1 MHHQPLAGALFFA
14 AGVVALM
21 GIITAE
27 TFYPGYSTREN
38 TISDLGASMPP
49 ESIIVE
55 PSATIFNATM
65 VVSGLLIIAGALL
78 LLLLF
83 GAAGGRGRGRSRGF
97 ALLALLVGLF
107 GVGVLG
113 VGIFPGNNPVMHPIF
128 SILAFVA
135 GGLSAVASGRLVAP
149 PFRELSEALGAIA
162 LLNLALFFAFGLDS
176 PFMKLGIG
184 GLERWV
190 AYPIVLWTVGF
201 GGYLMG
207 SSGSDL

>member
-1 MHHQPLAGALFFA
+1 MRPLPLAGALLFA

-27 TFYPGYSTREN
+27 TFYPGYSTRDN

-49 ESIIVE
+49 ESVVIE

-65 VVSGLLIIAGALL
+65 IVSGPLIIAGA
-78 LLLLF
+78 LLLF
-83 GAAGGRGRGRSRGF
+83 GAAGGRSRDRSRGF
-97 ALLALLVGLF
+97 AILALLVGLF

-113 VGIFPGNNPVMHPIF
+113 VGIFPGNNPTMHPIF
-128 SILAFVA
+128 SILTFVA
-135 GGLSAVASGRLVAP
+135 GGFSAVASGRQVAP
-149 PFRELSEALGAIA
+149 PFRELSAGLGGIA
-162 LLNLALFFAFGLDS
+162 LLNLALFFALGMDS
-176 PFMKLGIG
+176 PFMELGIG

-207 SSGSDL
+207 SSKSDGVF

>member
-1 MHHQPLAGALFFA
+1 MRRQPLAGALLFA
-14 AGVVALM
+14 AGVVTLM

-27 TFYPGYSTREN
+27 TFYPGCSTKDN

-65 VVSGLLIIAGALL
+65 ILTGLLVIAGA
-78 LLLLF
+78 LLLF
-83 GAAGGRGRGRSRGF
+83 GAAGGRGRGQGRGWGRGF
-97 ALLALLVGLF
+97 AILVGLF

-113 VGIFPGNNPVMHPIF
+113 AGIFPGNNPTMHPIF
-128 SILAFVA
+128 SILTFVA
-135 GGLSAVASGRLVAP
+135 GGLSAVASGRRTAS
-149 PFRELSEALGAIA
+149 PFRYLSAGLGGIA
-162 LLNLALFFAFGLDS
+162 LLNLALFFAFGMDS
-176 PFMKLGIG
+176 PFMEVGIG

-190 AYPIVLWTVGF
+190 AYPIVLCTVGS